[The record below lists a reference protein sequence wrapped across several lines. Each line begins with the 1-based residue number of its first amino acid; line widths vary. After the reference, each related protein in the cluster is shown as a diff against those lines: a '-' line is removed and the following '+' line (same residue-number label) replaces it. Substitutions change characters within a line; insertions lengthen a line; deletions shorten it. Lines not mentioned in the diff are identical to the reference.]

1 MENDL
6 NKGQIIKKLSDNFA
20 EMKGKYNVK
29 RIGIFGSFAREEN
42 DLKSDIDI
50 LVEFESPIGFF
61 LLIDLENY
69 LYNLLGR
76 KVDLT
81 TKNSLKP
88 VVRDRILNETIYA
101 E

>member
-20 EMKGKYNVK
+20 EMEGKYNVK

-50 LVEFESPIGFF
+50 LVEFESPVGFF